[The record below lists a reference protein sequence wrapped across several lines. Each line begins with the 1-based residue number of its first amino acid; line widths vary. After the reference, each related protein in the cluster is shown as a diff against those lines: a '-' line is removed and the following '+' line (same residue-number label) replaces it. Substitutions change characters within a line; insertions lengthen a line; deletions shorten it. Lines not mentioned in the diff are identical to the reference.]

1 LTSACCVEGAM
12 ASQVVKASSCGL
24 QKFERRS
31 CLARYLRVV
40 SSLPQRLLEVAIA
53 AIGVPGF
60 GGEKKL
66 RS

>member
-1 LTSACCVEGAM
+1 
-12 ASQVVKASSCGL
+12 L